1 MMERPVRA
9 DEAGQRLDRIV
20 QGAIEGISR
29 AAAQDL
35 VDGERV
41 RVDGDVRGRSFRPRA
56 GMTLTIDVPE
66 AAPVPESDTTIEVPT
81 PRIVHRDDRFVVVD
95 KPAGLITHAA
105 PGARGADLA
114 SLLAAESLA
123 GGGESDRPG
132 VVHRLDR
139 DTSGLLVV
147 AGDDDVRRALQ
158 GLLRR
163 RRIEREYLALVHGRP
178 ASTTGRIEAPIG
190 RDPRSRTRRAID
202 GIGARPATTWFS
214 IREAFADHTLLDV
227 RLETGRTH
235 QIRVHLAAIGL
246 PVVGDPVYGNPSADP
261 LGLERQ
267 ALHAHRLSF
276 PHPSTGDPL
285 EFRSP
290 PPEDMMR
297 AIERARAA
305 EI

>member
-1 MMERPVRA
+1 MIERVVAA
-9 DEAGQRLDRIV
+9 DDAGQRLDRIV
-20 QGAIEGISR
+20 QGAIEGLSR
-29 AAAQDL
+29 AAAQAL
-35 VDGERV
+35 VDEARV
-41 RVDGDVRGRSFRPRA
+41 RVDGEVRGRSFRPRT
-56 GMTLTIDVPE
+56 GMTIAIDLPETSEVDLPADVPD
-66 AAPVPESDTTIEVPT
+66 APE
-81 PRIVHRDDRFVVVD
+81 PRIVYRDDRLVVVD

-114 SLLAAESLA
+114 SLLAGEGLA
-123 GGGESDRPG
+123 GGGDDDRPG

-147 AGDDDVRRALQ
+147 ARDDDVRRALQ

-190 RDPRSRTRRAID
+190 RDPRNRTRRAID
-202 GIGARPATTWFS
+202 GVGARPATTSFE
-214 IREAFADHTLLDV
+214 IREAFPEHTLLDV

-246 PVVGDPVYGNPSADP
+246 PVVGDPVYGNPSADT

-267 ALHAHRLSF
+267 ALHAQRLAF
-276 PHPSTGDPL
+276 PHPSTGEEL
-285 EFRSP
+285 VFVSP
-290 PPEDMMR
+290 PPGDFAQ
-297 AIERARAA
+297 AIERARAG
-305 EI
+305 